1 MKCEHC
7 GKEGFD
13 FDFPG
18 GLGCPPSGP
27 NCKRAI
33 VYGPGVGEW
42 DCAYVPPNVIDGEPQ
57 LTVKTVA
64 MVAMAKCPVCNTE
77 HRSDSFV
84 DSHKVC
90 LSCGNQIRLP
100 AEPH

>member
-13 FDFPG
+13 FDYPG

-27 NCKRAI
+27 ACKRAL

-42 DCAYVPPNVIDGEPQ
+42 DCAHIPPKMIDGKPK
-57 LTVKTVA
+57 LTAEAVWLVA
-64 MVAMAKCPVCNTE
+64 MTKCPVCDTE
-77 HRSDSFV
+77 HRADSFT
-84 DSHKVC
+84 DGWKM
-90 LSCGNQIRLP
+90 CGHCGYRINLP
-100 AEPH
+100 T